1 MTIRAHFSGAPAH
14 YFTENGQWHQFRLT
28 LEAAGLDLVPVSKV
42 PCGNKDWFLAFQHD
56 AGILSDVE
64 VIPKSQ
70 RILLVWEPKIVDPR
84 YYRASCLSSYGH
96 RFAISPE
103 WATAIQGEAA
113 HWPQAAFD
121 DLDFAVDSWPLRA
134 NRVVLINANKTSVL
148 ANERFTLRRLVI
160 ESCDRQE
167 IPLDVFGTGWHS
179 PILQRYTHW
188 AHATAV
194 AMRERDATTIG
205 SIRVLSI
212 KPKNWGGVIPDKKT
226 VFQQARVALAIEN
239 AGDYVS
245 EKLFDAV
252 GAGCLTIYCGP
263 DRLSDFGIEMD
274 DRLVCSPTASALVG
288 RLNWALNLP
297 ATTQLALAK
306 QQFEDLRPI
315 ASEWETSRV
324 LGELGE
330 SIVTKINESIS
341 PT

>member
-1 MTIRAHFSGAPAH
+1 MATHVGYLGAPAH
-14 YFTENGQWHQFRLT
+14 YFAEMGQWHQFRLK
-28 LEAAGLDLVPVSKV
+28 LESAGVELSHVSEMS
-42 PCGNKDWFLAFQHD
+42 CGSKDWLIAFQHE
-56 AGILSDVE
+56 ADVLND
-64 VIPKSQ
+64 VNAIPKSQ
-70 RILLVWEPKIVDPR
+70 RVLVVWEPRIVDPR

-96 RFAISPE
+96 RFAMSPE
-103 WATAIQGEAA
+103 WATTIQGEAV

-121 DLDFAVDSWPLRA
+121 DIDFAVDSWPLRA
-134 NRVVLINANKTSVL
+134 NRGVLINANKTSVL

-167 IPLDVFGTGWHS
+167 IPLDVFGNGWDS
-179 PILQRYTHW
+179 SILQRYMHW

-194 AMRERDATTIG
+194 AIRERDATTIG
-205 SIRVLSI
+205 SIRALPI
-212 KPKNWGGVIPDKKT
+212 KPKNWGGVIPDKKP

-274 DRLVCSPTASALVG
+274 DRLVCRPTASALVE
-288 RLNWALNLP
+288 RLSWALNLP
-297 ATTQLALAK
+297 AMTQIALAK
-306 QQFEDLRPI
+306 QQFEDLKPI
-315 ASEWETSRV
+315 ASERETSRV

-330 SIVTKINESIS
+330 SIVTTINASIS
-341 PT
+341 LN